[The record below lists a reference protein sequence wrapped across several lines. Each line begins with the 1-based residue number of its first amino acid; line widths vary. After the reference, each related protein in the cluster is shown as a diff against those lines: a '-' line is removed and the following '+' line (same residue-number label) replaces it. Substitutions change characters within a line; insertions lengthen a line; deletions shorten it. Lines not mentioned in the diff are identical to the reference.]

1 MSMGASDL
9 NEKRMRKREI
19 RRLRNEKVQ
28 AYRQPG

>member
-1 MSMGASDL
+1 MTMGSSDL

-28 AYRQPG
+28 AYR